1 MGPSDAS
8 NDIDG
13 PATDP
18 EGPSPAGT
26 GAGAGSAGGE
36 RGEGGSL
43 LDRRFSRR
51 TLMKGGAVTA
61 AAAGVTAW
69 GLDPWLGNAFHYDG
83 QYVFPSRVVNWPGVT
98 QVVSVCKQCHS
109 DCALVGSVFNGVL
122 EKLDGSAY
130 HPNNTQPHAPY
141 ATATDVAAT
150 WPSQHSLCP
159 RGHAGRQTVYDPY
172 RIVTPLKRT
181 GPRGSGQW
189 ETIGWDQLIRE
200 VVGGGRLF
208 SHVPGEEDRH
218 VGGFAELWDSGAART
233 APIDPANPDFGPK
246 TNGLVMFWGRA
257 EDGENNFIKRFG
269 AAFGTV
275 NTMPH
280 VAICDLNHHVATEL
294 ALDPTTAMLKP
305 DIQNAQ
311 FIIWFGANITEANFP
326 MQTLGRNVAEANVR
340 GTLKYVMVDVR
351 MGNANLF
358 ADQWVVV
365 KPGGDG
371 ALAMGMIREIIE
383 HGTYNEAF
391 LEVPSATAATA
402 AGEPNFSNATWL
414 VITQPGH
421 PRQGQFLVG
430 SDIGQSGSAATD
442 QVVWDPAS
450 GSAVVATAVS
460 SAALWPTGNLSTAP
474 VVAGGIECRT
484 SFQELYQS
492 AQTHSIEGYA
502 RLAGVS
508 PSVITSLAAEFTAH
522 GRQAV
527 ADFYRGPVMHTN
539 GVQAGRAIMTLNFL
553 VGNIDWAGGY
563 IAGGGAADFMGSKA
577 GAVYDLG
584 TWPGQPTG
592 VPGGVAISREGSFY
606 EQSDAY
612 KAAVSAGKSP
622 FPAPRPWF
630 PFGVGLWPEIFAGAY
645 QGYPYPIKILFQ
657 HMANPA
663 WSTPGIGGS
672 PDAELPWH
680 RLITD
685 LDKVPLYIASDIVI
699 AESSAYADYIVP
711 DTSYLEDWG
720 VPPGYPTYPT
730 TAQGVRQPV
739 IEPLTNTTPAGYPI
753 CMEQF
758 LIDVAKATGLPGFGA
773 NAFMEG
779 GSLDTREDFYLKQV
793 ANIAYDPTFHV
804 PSATGLA
811 PSGPVPDATGRDLET
826 VTRLRRRH
834 PNALRPSEW
843 AKVAYV
849 LARGGRFEDFVVGYE
864 PNPDVLRTLRAV
876 IDAQLVDTGVEAWA
890 RQPGQ
895 ATPRELRR
903 VFHRQ
908 LDVLAAAPQ
917 KPPWTAH
924 RWGSK
929 GLPCQIYNATAAAT
943 HNALTG
949 EAFPGTASY
958 EPERLMD
965 GTLVDSVDPRS
976 SFPYVMSTHKQPFH
990 SKSRT
995 IADPWLLELMP
1006 EALLEVNPVDA
1017 ERLGVKDGD
1026 LVKVA
1031 SPTFPKGGTG
1041 RVRVMA
1047 GVRPGVVTYAD
1058 AFGHWQYGSGTWVV
1072 NGKRFEG
1079 DDLRNAP
1086 FHLVQATRLDPSLAG
1101 GPGWTIACEDPIGG
1115 GVAYFGTRVTVE
1127 RV

>member
-1 MGPSDAS
+1 VEIGEDIPESAS
-8 NDIDG
+8 
-13 PATDP
+13 P
-18 EGPSPAGT
+18 EVVLP
-26 GAGAGSAGGE
+26 GGE
-36 RGEGGSL
+36 APGDSSPPRGNGGSDSL
-43 LDRRFSRR
+43 LDQRFSRR
-51 TLMKGGAVTA
+51 SLIKGSAVTA
-61 AAAGVTAW
+61 VTAGVAAW
-69 GLDPWLGNAFHYDG
+69 GLDPWLGNAFHQDG

-141 ATATDVAAT
+141 ATATEVAAT

-159 RGHAGRQTVYDPY
+159 RGHGGRQTVYDPY
-172 RIVTPLKRT
+172 RIVSPLKRS

-200 VVGGGRLF
+200 VVGGGTLF
-208 SHVPGEEDRH
+208 SHVPGEEHRH
-218 VGGFAELWDSGAART
+218 VGGFAELWDGGVGRT
-233 APIDPANPDFGPK
+233 TPIDPTNPDFGPK

-275 NTMPH
+275 NTIPH

-383 HGTYNEAF
+383 HGTYNTAF
-391 LEVPSATAATA
+391 LEIPSAAAATS

-414 VITQPGH
+414 VIEEPGH
-421 PRQGQFLVG
+421 PRQGQFLLG
-430 SDIGQSGSAATD
+430 SDIGQGGSAATES
-442 QVVWDPAS
+442 VVWDPSSNGPVIA
-450 GSAVVATAVS
+450 SAV
-460 SAALWPTGNLSTAP
+460 SAASLWPTGNLSTTP
-474 VVAGGIECRT
+474 VTAGGLKCRT
-484 SFQELYQS
+484 GFQELYLS
-492 AQTHSIEGYA
+492 ASAYTIDEYA
-502 RLAGVS
+502 KLAGIS
-508 PSVITSLAAEFTAH
+508 PAVITDLAAEFTSH

-563 IAGGGAADFMGSKA
+563 IAGGGAADFMGAKP
-577 GAVYDLG
+577 GAPYDLG
-584 TWPGQPTG
+584 KWPGQPKG

-606 EQSDAY
+606 EKSDAY
-612 KAAVSAGKSP
+612 LAAVAAGKSP

-630 PFGVGLWPEIFAGAY
+630 PFGVGVWPEMFAGAY

-672 PDAELPWH
+672 TDAELPWH

-699 AESSAYADYIVP
+699 SESSAYADYIVP

-739 IEPLTNTTPAGYPI
+739 IEPLTNKTPAGYPM

-758 LIDVAKATGLPGFGA
+758 LIDVAKAIGLPGFGA

-779 GSLDTREDFYLKQV
+779 GSLDCREDFYLKQV
-793 ANIAYDPTFHV
+793 ANIAYDPSFLA
-804 PSATGLA
+804 PSAAGLV
-811 PSGPVPDATGRDLET
+811 PSGPVPDATGRELET
-826 VTRLRRRH
+826 VARLRERH
-834 PNALRPSEW
+834 PDALRPSEW

-849 LARGGRFEDFVVGYE
+849 LARGGRFEDYVVGYE
-864 PNPDVLRTLRAV
+864 PNPATRQTMRAV

-895 ATPRELRR
+895 ATPSELRR

-908 LDVLAAAPQ
+908 LDLLEAAPQ

-958 EPERLMD
+958 EPERLMN
-965 GTLVDSVDPRS
+965 GTLLDTLDLRS
-976 SFPYVMSTHKQPFH
+976 SFPFVMSTHKQPFH

-1006 EALLEVNPVDA
+1006 EAFLEMNPIDA
-1017 ERLGVKDGD
+1017 KRLGVSDGD
-1026 LVKVA
+1026 LVKV
-1031 SPTFPKGGTG
+1031 SSSTFPKGVTG
-1041 RVRVMA
+1041 RVHVMA

-1079 DDLRNAP
+1079 DNLRNAP
-1086 FHLVQATRLDPSLAG
+1086 FHLVQATRLDPSLAA

-1127 RV
+1127 KVS

>member
-1 MGPSDAS
+1 MTPESD
-8 NDIDG
+8 G
-13 PATDP
+13 R
-18 EGPSPAGT
+18 PAGQPDHAAVEAARQ
-26 GAGAGSAGGE
+26 GAT
-36 RGEGGSL
+36 
-43 LDRRFSRR
+43 FSRR
-51 TLMKGGAVTA
+51 ALFKGA
-61 AAAGVTAW
+61 AATGVAAGATAW
-69 GLDPWLGNAFHYDG
+69 GLEPWLGDAFHQAG
-83 QYVFPSRVVNWPGVT
+83 EYVFPSRPVNWPGVT
-98 QVVSVCKQCHS
+98 QVISVCKQCHS

-141 ATATDVAAT
+141 GTATEVAAT
-150 WPSQHSLCP
+150 WPSQHALCP

-172 RIVTPLKRT
+172 RIVSPLKRS

-189 ETIGWDQLIRE
+189 ETISWEQLIAE
-200 VVGGGRLF
+200 VVGGGLLF
-208 SHVPGEEDRH
+208 KDVPGEESRN
-218 VGGFAELWDSGAART
+218 VEGFSQVWDAGAARHR
-233 APIDPANPDFGPK
+233 PIDVVNPDFGPA

-257 EDGENNFIKRFG
+257 EAGESNFIERFG

-294 ALDPTTAMLKP
+294 SLDPSTAMLKP

-326 MQTLGRNVAEANVR
+326 MQTLGRNVAEANAR

-371 ALAMGMIREIIE
+371 ALVMGMIREIIE
-383 HGTYNEAF
+383 HGTYNAAY
-391 LEVPSATAATA
+391 LQVPSAAAA
-402 AGEPNFSNATWL
+402 AASGEPNFSNATWL
-414 VITQPGH
+414 VIEDPGH
-421 PRQGQFLVG
+421 PRQGQFLLG
-430 SDIGQSGSAATD
+430 SDLGQTGTAGSES
-442 QVVWDPAS
+442 VVWDPAS
-450 GSAVVATAVS
+450 NQAVVASAVS
-460 SAALWPTGNLSTAP
+460 QASLWPAGNLSTAT
-474 VVAGGIECRT
+474 VTAGGLQCRT
-484 SFQELYQS
+484 GFQELYLS
-492 AQTHSIEGYA
+492 AQRYTTEQYA
-502 RLAGVS
+502 GLAGIS
-508 PSVITSLAAEFTAH
+508 PEVITGLATEFTSH

-539 GVQAGRAIMTLNFL
+539 GVQAGRAIMMLNFL
-553 VGNIDWAGGY
+553 VGNVDWAGGY
-563 IAGGGAADFMGSKA
+563 IAGGGAADFMGSKPTA
-577 GAVYDLG
+577 PYDLG
-584 TWPGQPTG
+584 KWPGQPKGLPSG
-592 VPGGVAISREGSFY
+592 VKISREGSFY
-606 EQSDAY
+606 EKSNAY
-612 KAAVSAGKSP
+612 KAALASGRSP

-630 PFGVGLWPEIFAGAY
+630 PFGVGVWPEIFAGAY
-645 QGYPYPIKILFQ
+645 QGYPYPVKILFQ

-663 WSTPGIGGS
+663 WSTPGVGGA
-672 PDAELPWH
+672 PDHELAWH
-680 RLITD
+680 QLITD
-685 LDKVPLYIASDIVI
+685 LDKVPLFIASDIVI

-711 DTSYLEDWG
+711 DTSYIEDWG

-730 TAQGVRQPV
+730 TAQGVRRPV
-739 IEPLTNTTPAGYPI
+739 IEPLTNKTPAGHPM

-773 NAFMEG
+773 DAFMEG

-793 ANIAYDPTFHV
+793 ANIAYDPGFLMPTSGGLV
-804 PSATGLA
+804 PSGV
-811 PSGPVPDATGRDLET
+811 VPDATGSDLQ
-826 VTRLRRRH
+826 VVADLHDRH
-834 PNALRPSEW
+834 RAALRPSEW
-843 AKVAYV
+843 PKVAYV
-849 LARGGRFEDFVVGYE
+849 LARGGRYEDFVAGYV
-864 PNPDVLRTLRAV
+864 PNRTTLRTLRAV
-876 IDAQLVDTGVEAWA
+876 IDAQLVDTGIEAWA

-895 ATPRELRR
+895 ATPSQLRD
-903 VFHRQ
+903 VFYRQ
-908 LDVLAAAPQ
+908 LDLLAAAPQ
-917 KPPWTAH
+917 GQPWTAH
-924 RWGSK
+924 RWGEK
-929 GLPCQIYNATAAAT
+929 GLPCQIYNATASAT

-958 EPERLMD
+958 LPERLMD
-965 GTLVDSVDPRS
+965 GKLLDDLDPRR
-976 SFPYVMSTHKQPFH
+976 SFPFVMSTHKQPFH

-1006 EALLEVNPVDA
+1006 EAFLEMSPVDA
-1017 ERLGVKDGD
+1017 ARLGVADGD

-1031 SPTFPKGGTG
+1031 SSTFPKGGTG

-1086 FHLVQATRLDPSLAG
+1086 FHLVQATRLDPSLSA

-1127 RV
+1127 PV

>member
-1 MGPSDAS
+1 MQSHETTPNIHGSQSGTSDS
-8 NDIDG
+8 
-13 PATDP
+13 
-18 EGPSPAGT
+18 PSPESNEP
-26 GAGAGSAGGE
+26 AGS
-36 RGEGGSL
+36 SSPL
-43 LDRRFSRR
+43 NQRFSRR
-51 TLMKGGAVTA
+51 SLIKGGAVTGV
-61 AAAGVTAW
+61 AAGVTAW
-69 GLDPWLGNAFHYDG
+69 GLDPWLGNAFHRDG
-83 QYVFPSRVVNWPGVT
+83 DYVFPSRVVNWPGVT
-98 QVVSVCKQCHS
+98 QVMSVCKQCHS

-130 HPNNTQPHAPY
+130 HPNNTEPHAPY
-141 ATATDVAAT
+141 ATKTEVAAT
-150 WPSQHSLCP
+150 WPSQHALCP

-172 RIVTPLKRT
+172 RIVAPLKRS
-181 GPRGSGQW
+181 GPRGSGRW
-189 ETIGWDQLIRE
+189 ETIGWEQLISE
-200 VVGGGRLF
+200 VVGGGKLF
-208 SHVPGEEDRH
+208 SNVSGEEERH
-218 VGGFAELWDSGAART
+218 VGGFAELWDGGAART
-233 APIDPANPDFGPK
+233 VPIEAANPDFGPQ

-257 EDGENNFIKRFG
+257 EAGESNFIERFG

-294 ALDPTTAMLKP
+294 SLDPSTAMLKP
-305 DIQNAQ
+305 DIKNAQ

-326 MQTLGRNVAEANVR
+326 MQTLGRDVAEANAR

-371 ALAMGMIREIIE
+371 ALAMGMIREIIKQR
-383 HGTYNEAF
+383 TYNASF
-391 LEVPSATAATA
+391 LEIPTFGAAQA

-414 VITQPGH
+414 VIVEPGH
-421 PRQGQFLVG
+421 PRAGQYLLG
-430 SDIGQSGSAATD
+430 SDLGQSASAASE
-442 QVVWDPAS
+442 QAVWDPVRKQAVAAS
-450 GSAVVATAVS
+450 TVERAS
-460 SAALWPTGNLSTAP
+460 LWPSGTLSTTP
-474 VVAGGIECRT
+474 VVAAGLQCRT
-484 SFQELYQS
+484 GFQELYLS
-492 AQTHSIEGYA
+492 ASRYTTAEYA
-502 RLAGVS
+502 SLAGIS
-508 PSVITSLAAEFTAH
+508 PEVITSLAAEFTSH

-539 GVQAGRAIMTLNFL
+539 GVQAGRAIMALNFL
-553 VGNIDWAGGY
+553 VGNVDWAGGY
-563 IAGGGAADFMGSKA
+563 IAGGGAADFMGTKPTAPYALSK
-577 GAVYDLG
+577 
-584 TWPGQPTG
+584 WPGQPKG
-592 VPGGVAISREGSFY
+592 VPSGVRISREGSFY
-606 EQSDAY
+606 EDSDAY
-612 KAAVSAGKSP
+612 KAALAAEKSP

-630 PFGVGLWPEIFAGAY
+630 PFGVGVWPEIFAGAY
-645 QGYPYPIKILFQ
+645 QRYPYPIKILFQ

-663 WSTPGIGGS
+663 WSTPGVGGA
-672 PDAELPWH
+672 PDEELAWH

-685 LDKVPLYIASDIVI
+685 LDKVPLFIASDIVI

-711 DTSYLEDWG
+711 DTSYIEDWG

-739 IEPLTNTTPAGYPI
+739 IDPLTNRTPAGYAM

-793 ANIAYDPTFHV
+793 ANIAYDPDFLTA
-804 PSATGLA
+804 SSSGLV
-811 PSGPVPDATGRDLET
+811 PSGPVPDASGEELAT
-826 VTRLRRRH
+826 VALFRKRH

-849 LARGGRFEDFVVGYE
+849 IARGGRFEDFVVGYV
-864 PNPDVLRTLRAV
+864 PNPTTSQTLREV

-890 RQPGQ
+890 HQPGQ
-895 ATPRELRR
+895 ATPRQLREI
-903 VFHRQ
+903 FYRQ
-908 LDVLAAAPQ
+908 LDLLGSGPQ
-917 KPPWTAH
+917 GHPWTAH
-924 RWGSK
+924 RWGTK

-965 GTLVDSVDPRS
+965 GTLVDSVDPRH

-1006 EALLEVNPVDA
+1006 EAFLEINPIDA
-1017 ERLGVKDGD
+1017 KRLGVVDGD
-1026 LVKVA
+1026 LVKVS

-1041 RVRVMA
+1041 RVRLMS
-1047 GVRPGVVTYAD
+1047 GIRPGVVTYAD
-1058 AFGHWQYGSGTWVV
+1058 AFGHWQYGSGTWVI
-1072 NGKRFEG
+1072 NGKRFQG
-1079 DDLRNAP
+1079 DNLRNAP
-1086 FHLVQATRLDPSLAG
+1086 FHLVQATRLDPSLTA

-1127 RV
+1127 KVS